1 MPDDQPVST
10 TPPLVERRKVPR
22 RQSSMGLKLM
32 PEAIADEFG
41 PAPPVR
47 KETRLVRFF
56 IFLPLFLGAVAT
68 LLFYLQ
74 GGKFGAGK
82 LHYDL
87 WIQRLLLPGDLISSE
102 FPATGFPVLDL
113 IWIPAVLN
121 SFIFGS
127 LALSIQLLRKHEKVS
142 V

>member
-1 MPDDQPVST
+1 MSDDQPVPAT
-10 TPPLVERRKVPR
+10 TPSVERRKVPR

-32 PEAIADEFG
+32 PDAIAAELG
-41 PAPPVR
+41 SPPPPR
-47 KETRLVRFF
+47 RETRLVRFF
-56 IFLPLFLGAVAT
+56 ILLPLFLGAVAT

-82 LHYDL
+82 LHYDP

-102 FPATGFPVLDL
+102 FPATGFPVLDV
-113 IWIPAVLN
+113 IWIPAVTN
-121 SFIFGS
+121 AFIFGC
-127 LALSIQLLRKHEKVS
+127 LALSVQLLRNHEKVS

>member
-1 MPDDQPVST
+1 MADDHPA

-22 RQSSMGLKLM
+22 RQSSLGLKLM
-32 PEAIADEFG
+32 PEAIAQEFG
-41 PAPPVR
+41 SAPPPR

-68 LLFYLQ
+68 TLFYLQ

-82 LHYDL
+82 LHYDA
-87 WIQRLLLPGDLISSE
+87 WIQRLCLPGDLISSE
-102 FPATGFPVLDL
+102 FPATGFGVVDV
-113 IWIPAVLN
+113 IWIPAVVN
-121 SFIFGS
+121 AFIFGC